1 MIKAIDFFCGAGGL
15 TRGLLDSGIKVLA
28 GVDIDKRLKD
38 TYENNNKPSKFY
50 PVGIDKIDILKL
62 REDLGIT
69 EQDKVLYAA
78 CTPCQPFSHLN
89 KQKDKGKKRELLLS
103 FGEIVKK
110 YPPDF
115 ILIENVPGLKN
126 AYGKEIYEE
135 FLETIE
141 SVGFIADYRYS
152 EFLDANDF
160 DVPQVR
166 KRFILLASKHGELI
180 LPEKSGV
187 KPTVKSVLKK
197 YPAIKNGEKSEKFPN
212 HEAKNLPLNHIRII
226 ESVPQDG
233 GNRADIEDQSILLV
247 CHRNKPKTYKDVF
260 SRMAWDKPS
269 PTMTARCTEVANG
282 RFAHPTQNRAI
293 SFREAAA
300 LQSFGDDYVFY
311 GSNFHIAQQ
320 IGNAVPPKF
329 AQKLG
334 EAIVNTYL
342 TFDQFR

>member
-15 TRGLLDSGIKVLA
+15 TRGLLDASIKVLA
-28 GVDIDKRLKD
+28 GIDNDKRLQD
-38 TYENNNKPSKFY
+38 TYEKNNCPSKFY
-50 PVGIDKIDILKL
+50 PIKIEDVDIFGL
-62 REDLGIT
+62 REELGIT

-89 KQKDKGKKRELLLS
+89 KQKDKGKKRELLLA
-103 FGEIVKK
+103 FGEIVEKC
-110 YPPDF
+110 PPDF

-126 AYGKEIYEE
+126 AYGKEIYEI
-135 FLETIE
+135 FLGIIE
-141 SVGFIADYRYS
+141 SVGFIPDYRYS
-152 EFLDANDF
+152 EFLDANNF

-166 KRFILLASKHGELI
+166 KRFILLASKHGELVE
-180 LPEKSGV
+180 PQESDEKL
-187 KPTVKSVLKK
+187 TVGSVLKK
-197 YPAIKNGEKSEKFPN
+197 YPAIRNGGKSKKFKN
-212 HEAKNLPLNHIRII
+212 HEARKLPSNHIRII
-226 ESVPQDG
+226 EAVRKDG
-233 GNRADIEDQSILLV
+233 GNRADIEDQSILLP

-260 SRMAWDKPS
+260 SRMAWDRPS

-293 SFREAAA
+293 SYREAAA

-311 GSNFHIAQQ
+311 GSNFHIGQQ

-342 TFDQFR
+342 TLD

>member
-28 GVDIDKRLKD
+28 GVDVDKRLKE

-50 PVGIDKIDILKL
+50 PVGIEKVDIFNI
-62 REDLGIT
+62 REELGIT

-78 CTPCQPFSHLN
+78 CTPCQPFSALN
-89 KQKDKGKKRELLLS
+89 RQKDKDKKRELLLS
-103 FGEIVKK
+103 FGEIVKAC
-110 YPPDF
+110 PPDF

-126 AYGKEIYEE
+126 AYGKEIYQQ

-141 SVGFIADYRYS
+141 SVGFKSEADYRYS
-152 EFLDANDF
+152 EFLNANDF
-160 DVPQVR
+160 DVPQTR
-166 KRFILLASKHGELI
+166 KRFILIASKHGELK
-180 LPEKSGV
+180 LPQKSDE
-187 KPTVKSVLKK
+187 KPTVRSVLKK
-197 YPAIKNGEKSEKFPN
+197 YPAIRNGGKSESFPN
-212 HEAKNLPLNHIRII
+212 HTAKKLPLNHIRII
-226 ESVPQDG
+226 EAVGKDG
-233 GNRADIEDQSILLV
+233 GNRADIEDQSILLS

-260 SRMAWDKPS
+260 SRMFWDKPS

-293 SFREAAA
+293 SYREAAA

-342 TFDQFR
+342 TFD

>member
-28 GVDIDKRLKD
+28 GVDIDKRLEQ
-38 TYENNNKPSKFY
+38 TYEKNNQPSKFY
-50 PVGIDKIDILKL
+50 AIGIDEVDILEFRKK
-62 REDLGIT
+62 LGIT
-69 EQDKVLYAA
+69 ENDKVLYAA
-78 CTPCQPFSHLN
+78 CTPCQPFSALN
-89 KQKDKGKKRELLLS
+89 RQRDKDKKRELLLS

-110 YPPDF
+110 CPPDF

-126 AYGKEIYEE
+126 AYGKEIYQQ

-141 SVGFIADYRYS
+141 SVGFKPETEYRYS
-152 EFLDANDF
+152 DFLNANDF

-166 KRFILLASKHGELI
+166 KRFILIASKDGELI
-180 LPEKSGV
+180 RPEKSDK
-187 KPTVKSVLKK
+187 KPTVRSVLKK
-197 YPAIKNGEKSEKFPN
+197 YPAIGNGGKSKKIEN
-212 HEAKNLPLNHIRII
+212 HVAKKLPSNHIRII
-226 ESVPQDG
+226 EAIKKDG
-233 GNRADIEDQSILLV
+233 GNRADIEDQSILLP

-293 SFREAAA
+293 SIREAAA

-334 EAIVNTYL
+334 EAIVKTYL
-342 TFDQFR
+342 TLD

>member
-15 TRGLLDSGIKVLA
+15 TRGLLDAGIKVLA
-28 GVDIDKRLKD
+28 GVDIDKRLEE

-50 PVGIDKIDILKL
+50 PIGIDDIDIFSF
-62 REDLGIT
+62 REELGIT
-69 EQDKVLYAA
+69 PNDKVLYAA
-78 CTPCQPFSHLN
+78 CTPCQPFSALN
-89 KQKDKGKKRELLLS
+89 RNKDKDKKRELLLS

-110 YPPDF
+110 CPPDF

-126 AYGKEIYEE
+126 AYGKEIYQI
-135 FLETIE
+135 FLGIIE
-141 SVGFIADYRYS
+141 NVGFVSDYRYS

-166 KRFILLASKHGELI
+166 KRFILLASKDSELI
-180 LPEKSGV
+180 EPEKSDE
-187 KPTVKSVLKK
+187 KPTVRTVLKK
-197 YPAIKNGEKSEKFPN
+197 YPAIGNGGKSKKFKN
-212 HEAKNLPLNHIRII
+212 HVAKKLPLNHIRII
-226 ESVPQDG
+226 EAVNKDG
-233 GNRADIEDQSILLV
+233 GNRADVEDQSILLP

-300 LQSFGDDYVFY
+300 LQSFEDDYIFY

-334 EAIVNTYL
+334 EAIINTYL
-342 TFDQFR
+342 TFD